1 MIFLILLRETTESD
15 IEEIYNYIHLDYVK
29 KYCTDAEEQWKAHE
43 RWYKFLI
50 HSDAYLLYTVTST
63 ETGKFLGCVKFELD
77 GECAVI
83 NIYLV
88 KDIREQG
95 YSHGILT
102 LSIEE
107 LQHEKP
113 EISIVL
119 AYILEENEVSISAFK
134 NLGFQYEGVENYKG
148 IEHLLFV
155 KTL

>member
-1 MIFLILLRETTESD
+1 MILLRKTTEND
-15 IEEIYNYIHLDYVK
+15 IEEIYKYIHLDYVK
-29 KYCTDAEEQWKAHE
+29 KYYTNLDEQWKAHE

-50 HSDAYLLYTVTST
+50 NSDAYILYTITST
-63 ETGKFLGCVKFELD
+63 KTGKFLGCVKFELD

-107 LQHEKP
+107 LKHEKP
-113 EISIVL
+113 EITVVL
-119 AYILEENEVSISAFK
+119 AYILEENEISVNAFK
-134 NLGFQYEGVENYKG
+134 NIGFQYEGVENYKG
-148 IEHLLFV
+148 IEHMLFV
-155 KTL
+155 KILK